1 MTCLLPAPSIV
12 GGILTDSNNKSYVAQ
27 ENKIGEKRGIK
38 PNVKFAKH
46 ETIAVQALKQA
57 PTQPSVSTSS

>member
-12 GGILTDSNNKSYVAQ
+12 GGNLTDSNNKSYVAQ
-27 ENKIGEKRGIK
+27 ENEMQKKMHN

-46 ETIAVQALKQA
+46 EAILEEA
-57 PTQPSVSTSS
+57 

>member
-27 ENKIGEKRGIK
+27 ENTMQKKMHK
-38 PNVKFAKH
+38 AKC
-46 ETIAVQALKQA
+46 
-57 PTQPSVSTSS
+57 